1 MESLEYPGQP
11 GRLIPFLVV
20 ALVLFFAIIAFSP
33 TTRAATGVRFLH
45 LSPDAGPVDIWID
58 GRLVEQELTFKEDT
72 DYVEINPDQHRI
84 ICKTEDGPDTVV
96 LNSLFPFRE
105 DKQYTVALTGD
116 RMSDDLQLLFVIDNC
131 PPTQRLAQVKF
142 TNAIQNSPQADLSIK
157 YGPVLY
163 SRVSFRT
170 GGGCRLIPPDSYLF
184 SLTESE
190 SGDLIAQKELELQA
204 ETRYNIFTTR
214 SQEDGGIEFLSL
226 SKPNAPEEV
235 PKIFGV
241 ERSVLQ
247 LLGAG
252 LIASLVILVLGR

>member
-1 MESLEYPGQP
+1 MESREYPGQP
-11 GRLIPFLVV
+11 GRLILFLVV
-20 ALVLFFAIIAFSP
+20 ALVLFFVIIAFSP
-33 TTRAATGVRFLH
+33 TSRAATGVRFLH

-58 GRLVEQELTFKEDT
+58 GRLVKQDLEFKGET
-72 DYVEINPDQHRI
+72 DYIEINPEQHRI
-84 ICKTEDGPDTVV
+84 ICKTKEDPNSVV

-105 DKQYTVALTGD
+105 DKEYTVAVTGN
-116 RMSDDLQLLFVIDNC
+116 REEDDLQLDFVIDNC
-131 PPTQRLAQVKF
+131 PPTQGLAQVKF
-142 TNAIQNSPQADLSIK
+142 TNAVHNTPLINLSIK
-157 YGPVLY
+157 YGPTLY
-163 SRVSFRT
+163 NGLAFRT

-190 SGDLIAQKELELQA
+190 SGDLIAQKKLELQA
-204 ETRYNIFTTR
+204 ETRYNVFATR